1 MTIGILHLLAFWMFA
16 SGVAGVVIRRSP
28 LAVFMAIELMMN
40 AANLLIVVGSG
51 SAGMEAVASQGLA
64 AVFILIAL
72 GAAEVAVGLAV
83 MMALA
88 RDGKGS
94 SLDRATTLKG

>member
-1 MTIGILHLLAFWMFA
+1 MTIGLLHLLAFWMFA

-28 LAVFMAIELMMN
+28 LAVFMSIELMMN
-40 AANLLIVVGSG
+40 AANLLIVIGSG
-51 SAGMEAVASQGLA
+51 NAGMEAVATSGLS
-64 AVFILIAL
+64 AVFVLIAL

-83 MMALA
+83 MMAMF
-88 RDGKGS
+88 RDGRGA